1 MNFDDVED
9 IITNFDGI
17 VVIDEAYIDFSE
29 KPSFLKL
36 INTYPNLILMH
47 TFSKAFGLA
56 AARVG
61 MAFSSPEIIRYFN
74 KLKPPYNISTINQK
88 AALNKLNNM
97 EGVKN
102 QVLRI
107 RRERDKLS
115 MILQKMKV
123 VETVYPSDA
132 NFLLVKVKNA
142 DYIYNTLINNNII
155 TRNRSSVVDNCLRI
169 TVGKRSENDILID
182 AFYELDHST
191 LGSQQKE
198 ANLNDI

>member
-1 MNFDDVED
+1 
-9 IITNFDGI
+9 
-17 VVIDEAYIDFSE
+17 
-29 KPSFLKL
+29 
-36 INTYPNLILMH
+36 MH

-61 MAFSSPEIIRYFN
+61 MAFSSPEIIRFFN
-74 KLKPPYNISTINQK
+74 KMKPPYNISTINQK

-107 RRERDKLS
+107 RRERDILS
-115 MILQKMKV
+115 VILQIMKV

-142 DYIYNTLINNNII
+142 NYIYNALIHNNII

-191 LGSQQKE
+191 LGSQQQE
-198 ANLNDI
+198 AHLNDFKITQRKGIKR